1 MALAASLDRRETT
14 LRDRAA
20 RIDWSLPLLVLVIA
34 CFGFAVLFSAAEGR
48 AAPSAR
54 PQAIRFAVFAAFMLG
69 IALVDLRFW
78 LRWAYA
84 FYGAALALLV
94 AVEAAGVVGGG
105 AQRWIALGPVAL
117 QPSEVMKIAL
127 TLALARY
134 FHRLGADEA
143 GRLRALLPPLA
154 LAAAPAALVLRQPDL
169 GTTAML
175 VLGALAVMFA
185 AGVRW
190 WKFTVAFA
198 AAGAAAPLVWSQL
211 HTYQRR
217 RVLTFLDP
225 ETDPL
230 GAGYHILQ
238 SKIALGSG
246 GLFGKGFLE
255 GTQTHLSFLPERHT
269 DFVFAVLAEE
279 LGLAGAGGLLLLYMA
294 VFACGFAIALR
305 ASSQFGRLLAVGVV
319 TTLFL
324 YVFINVAMVTGL
336 IPVVGV
342 PLPLISYGGTAM
354 LTAMSAV
361 GFLLCVQVHRDL
373 AIGRGAGW
381 PE

>member
-1 MALAASLDRRETT
+1 MALAGGLDRRETT

-20 RIDWSLPLLVLVIA
+20 RLDLSLPLLVLVIA
-34 CFGFAVLFSAAEGR
+34 CFGFAVLFSAADGR
-48 AAPSAR
+48 ADLSAK

-84 FYGAALALLV
+84 FYGAALVLLA

-134 FHRLGADEA
+134 FHRLGGDDA

-154 LAAAPAALVLRQPDL
+154 MAAAPAALVLRQPDL
-169 GTTAML
+169 GTAAML

-190 WKFTVAFA
+190 WKFAAAFA
-198 AAGAAAPLVWSQL
+198 LAGAAAPLVWSQL
-211 HTYQRR
+211 HAYQRR

-279 LGLAGAGGLLLLYMA
+279 LGLAGAGTLLLLYA
-294 VFACGFAIALR
+294 LVFACGFAIGLR
-305 ASSQFGRLLAVGVV
+305 ANSQFGRLLAVGVV

-354 LTAMSAV
+354 LTAMAAV

-373 AIGRGAGW
+373 AIGRGDGW
-381 PE
+381 PD

>member
-1 MALAASLDRRETT
+1 MALAGGLDRGETT

-20 RIDWSLPLLVLVIA
+20 RLDLSLPLLVLVIA
-34 CFGFAVLFSAAEGR
+34 CFGFAVLFSAADGR
-48 AAPSAR
+48 ADLSAR

-84 FYGAALALLV
+84 FYGAALVLLA

-134 FHRLGADEA
+134 FHRLGADDA

-154 LAAAPAALVLRQPDL
+154 MAAAPAALVLRQPDL
-169 GTTAML
+169 GTAAML

-190 WKFTVAFA
+190 WKFAAAFA
-198 AAGAAAPLVWSQL
+198 LAGAAAPLVWSQL
-211 HTYQRR
+211 HAYQRR

-279 LGLAGAGGLLLLYMA
+279 LGLAGAGTLLLLYA
-294 VFACGFAIALR
+294 LVFACGFAIALR
-305 ASSQFGRLLAVGVV
+305 ANSQFGRLLAVGVV

-373 AIGRGAGW
+373 AIGRGDGW
-381 PE
+381 PD

>member
-1 MALAASLDRRETT
+1 MALASSLDRRKTT
-14 LRDRAA
+14 LRDRIARVDWILAA
-20 RIDWSLPLLVLVIA
+20 LVLVIA
-34 CFGFAVLFSAAEGR
+34 CFGFVVLFSAAEGR

-54 PQAIRFAVFAAFMLG
+54 PQAIRFAVFAAFMLA

-84 FYGAALALLV
+84 FYGATLVLLA
-94 AVEAAGVVGGG
+94 AVEAKGVVGGG

-134 FHRLGADEA
+134 FHRLGVDEA

-154 LAAAPAALVLRQPDL
+154 MAAAPAALVLRQPDL
-169 GTTAML
+169 GTAAML

-190 WKFTVAFA
+190 WKFAAAFA
-198 AAGAAAPLVWSQL
+198 LAGAAAPLVWSQL
-211 HTYQRR
+211 HEYQRR

-279 LGLAGAGGLLLLYMA
+279 LGLAGAGFLLLLYMA
-294 VFACGFAIALR
+294 VFAYGFAIARR
-305 ASSQFGRLLAVGVV
+305 ARSQFGRLLAVGVV

-354 LTAMSAV
+354 LTAMFAV

-373 AIGRGAGW
+373 VIGRGAGW